1 MTRRADEHNRDDAT
15 EQCAPVVSDDAFLDA
30 LARAED
36 PSAGADPLAGLL
48 LGLKREVDRP
58 MPSAPDVSAVA
69 PNASVAAPDS
79 SATTPDA
86 SVAAPSFPDT
96 AGEAAGGDVVSL
108 AGERE
113 RRKARARRK
122 SMNPWAAGLIGAA
135 ASAAI
140 VAGTGA
146 ALYNATPDSPLWGP
160 ASAVFGDRTRAVELA
175 STLDQLQVAS
185 EQGDTEH
192 VNALLQQAQA
202 LIDAMNGPAAT
213 NRGGDDQAATS
224 SRTLPT
230 VTVTVT
236 STPGAGDAGAGRG
249 SEVQVSTVV
258 VPAPESPQQQRQPQP
273 AQSGQQGEPASQ
285 QPAQS
290 RQETKPTP
298 QQEKKTAPQESPK
311 TSAPQQPS
319 SPSPQVV
326 SPSNELSP
334 QVQYGGESPSAADD
348 ATGPV
353 PRVVTGSSN

>member
-15 EQCAPVVSDDAFLDA
+15 AQFAPVVADDAFLDA
-30 LARAED
+30 LARGDD
-36 PSAGADPLAGLL
+36 PSDGADPLAGLL
-48 LGLKREVDRP
+48 LGLKREVDQP
-58 MPSAPDVSAVA
+58 MPAAPDVSA
-69 PNASVAAPDS
+69 AAPDL
-79 SATTPDA
+79 SA
-86 SVAAPSFPDT
+86 AAPAFSE
-96 AGEAAGGDVVSL
+96 AAEAAGDVAGGEVVSL
-108 AGERE
+108 EGERE
-113 RRKARARRK
+113 RRKERTRRRK

-146 ALYNATPDSPLWGP
+146 ALYNATPGSPLWGP

-236 STPGAGDAGAGRG
+236 STPGPGDAGAGKDP
-249 SEVQVSTVV
+249 EVQVSTVV
-258 VPAPESPQQQRQPQP
+258 VPAPESPQQQPG
-273 AQSGQQGEPASQ
+273 QSGQQGAPASQ
-285 QPAQS
+285 QPAQPQ
-290 RQETKPTP
+290 QETKPAP
-298 QQEKKTAPQESPK
+298 QQETKPAPRQNPK

-319 SPSPQVV
+319 SPTPQVV
-326 SPSNELSP
+326 SPSNEISP
-334 QVQYGGESPSAADD
+334 QVQYGGAASPSAED
-348 ATGPV
+348 AAGPV
-353 PRVVTGSSN
+353 PRVVTGSSS